1 MTRYSRPRYART
13 HTRQRLL
20 ELLKVEGPSD
30 TRKLAARL
38 KISTMAVR
46 QHLYAL
52 RIQKAVDS
60 KVQARPRGRPAK
72 IWSLKGASDR
82 YFPDSHA
89 ALSLDLLRIARSA
102 LGEHLLRDKLV
113 AWARENARL
122 LLKGLRAKASFRARL
137 HALWAIHA
145 RHGYMPEIETAKDG
159 TVQLIQNHCPIH
171 MAANECDGLCEAEL
185 ELIRTVLGSHY
196 TVSRIA
202 HLLAGQRSCVYRIE
216 ERTAQRPRD

>member
-1 MTRYSRPRYART
+1 MIPFPRPRYARS

-20 ELLKVEGPSD
+20 DLLKVEGPSD
-30 TRKLAARL
+30 TRTLAGRL

-60 KVQARPRGRPAK
+60 KIQARPRGRPAK
-72 IWSLKGASDR
+72 IWSLKKAADR

-102 LGEHLLRDKLV
+102 LGERPLRDKLV
-113 AWARENARL
+113 DWAKENASRL
-122 LLKGLRAKASFRARL
+122 VKGLRTKASFRARL

-145 RHGYMPEIETAKDG
+145 RHGYMPEIETGKDG
-159 TVQLIQNHCPIH
+159 TLHLIQNHCPIH
-171 MAANECDGLCEAEL
+171 AAANECGGLCEAEL
-185 ELIRTVLGSHY
+185 EFIRSVLGHHY
-196 TVSRIA
+196 TVLRVG
-202 HLLAGQRSCVYRIE
+202 HMLAGERRCVFRIE
-216 ERTAQRPRD
+216 ERTEHHPRT

>member
-1 MTRYSRPRYART
+1 MTRFSRPRYART

-20 ELLKVEGPSD
+20 DLLKVEGPSD
-30 TRKLAARL
+30 ARTLAARL

-52 RIQKAVDS
+52 RIQRAVDS

-72 IWSLKGASDR
+72 IWSLKKAADR

-102 LGEHLLRDKLV
+102 LGERPLRDKLV
-113 AWARENARL
+113 AWAKENAARL
-122 LLKGLRAKASFRARL
+122 VKGLRAKASFRARL

-145 RHGYMPEIETAKDG
+145 RHGYMPEIETGKDG
-159 TVQLIQNHCPIH
+159 TIHLIQNHCPIH
-171 MAANECDGLCEAEL
+171 AAASECDGLCEAEL
-185 ELIRTVLGSHY
+185 EFIRSALGHNY
-196 TVSRIA
+196 TVFRVG
-202 HLLAGQRSCVYRIE
+202 HMLAGQRRCVFRIE
-216 ERTAQRPRD
+216 ERTE